1 MKIKTNLFKKCFGKS
16 KFLEVYGRMEVLDMA
31 TSSLYARIVLDEEA
45 CQKLIQIMENPNK
58 PKIPEFDPEN
68 NSFERGR
75 KLLER
80 YPFHCTT

>member
-45 CQKLIQIMENPNK
+45 CQKLIQIMESPNK
-58 PKIPEFDPEN
+58 PKLPEFDPSEDPI
-68 NSFERGR
+68 ERGR
-75 KLLER
+75 ELLAQ
-80 YPFHCTT
+80 YPFH

>member
-58 PKIPEFDPEN
+58 PKLPEFDPSEDPI
-68 NSFERGR
+68 ERGR
-75 KLLER
+75 ELLAQ
-80 YPFHCTT
+80 YPFH